1 MSYFAGVTLL
11 HGYLASDVIAE
22 EVVEVPSCSRR
33 KVNIPTTKKV
43 TKKVVNW
50 VARDEE
56 DVFND
61 FSIVVKNLVSSLKNL
76 FENCSNKLMEKLCSL
91 DFPTWILLQVGS
103 RTNREAP
110 FNEFEFDHVGLEPFN
125 EVILCLSEMP
135 FIIKSDLSLNA
146 ALSANYLTLLKEAI
160 SSCVWGDFFH
170 PIGAS
175 MFEITDGEMK
185 GKNPSQCSPSRHS
198 IPDGFDLQIRIYL

>member
-11 HGYLASDVIAE
+11 HGYLASDVIVE
-22 EVVEVPSCSRR
+22 EVKEVPSCSRR

-76 FENCSNKLMEKLCSL
+76 FEKCSNKLMEKLCSL
-91 DFPTWILLQVGS
+91 DFHTWILLLGRSQ
-103 RTNREAP
+103 TNRGAP
-110 FNEFEFDHVGLEPFN
+110 FNEVEFYHVGLETFK

-175 MFEITDGEMK
+175 MFEITDGDLK
-185 GKNPSQCSPSRHS
+185 GKTLHS
-198 IPDGFDLQIRIYL
+198 VAPQDTIPDGFGLQIRIYL